1 MNGEFMKYLL
11 GKKMHMGQLFKG
23 DGNIVPVTY
32 VEVLPCTVAAVKKD
46 PQGHTVAILGTGAA
60 KKMARAQE
68 KQFGTVGA
76 FARLEEV
83 CMEEGSLEVGT
94 VFTAEAF
101 APGELVNAIGVTK
114 GRGFQGVVK
123 RHGFA
128 GHPTTHGHKDQVRKS
143 GSIGAGGIQRVFK
156 GMRMA
161 GRMGGDQVTV
171 KNLEVIAISVE
182 KNFVAVKGALPGARG
197 TEVTLMGT
205 DGNVWRA

>member
-1 MNGEFMKYLL
+1 MKYLL
-11 GKKMHMGQLFKG
+11 GKKMHMGQLFKE

-32 VEVLPCTVAAVKKD
+32 VEVLPCTVAAIKKD
-46 PQGHTVAILGTGAA
+46 SQGRTVAVLGTGVG
-60 KKMARAQE
+60 KNLNRAQE
-68 KQFGTVGA
+68 KQFANMGP
-76 FARLEEV
+76 FARIEEV
-83 CMEEGSLEVGT
+83 RIEEGSVEVGS
-94 VFTAEAF
+94 VITADAL
-101 APGELVNAIGVTK
+101 AIGQTVNAVGITK

-161 GRMGGDQVTV
+161 GRMGGDQVTI
-171 KNLEVIAISVE
+171 KNLEIVSVDLE
-182 KNFVAVKGALPGARG
+182 KNLVAVKGALPGARG

-205 DGNVWRA
+205 DGNVWRK